1 MENPILPQLLI
12 IFSLSLVVV
21 YLCHRFRIAPVLG
34 FLLTGVIA
42 GPHGLSWVDTV
53 KEVDLLAEIGVML
66 LLFTI
71 GLELSLSRLLELKKA
86 VFVGGGLQVVL
97 TCTATALV
105 AWLWAVPANQALF
118 VGFLVALSS
127 TAIVLKILQL
137 RGESGATHGRVSVGI
152 LIFQDLIVVPMLLL
166 TPLLAGTAA
175 HPMRELALF
184 LVKSGV
190 IGLVLWF
197 GARRLVATVLFRVV
211 RQRDPELF
219 ILSVI
224 VIGLGIAWLTAM
236 AGLSLALGAFMA
248 GLMISESEFGHQ
260 AFAQIL
266 PFRDLFTSLFFVSAG
281 MLLDAGFLWGH
292 LGEVGLAALGVVAL
306 KVLLTMGSAWFAG
319 AGLAASIAVGL
330 CLAQVGEFSF
340 VLAKAGLAEGLLS
353 ADGHQFFLAVSIVT
367 MAMAPNLV
375 ERAAWAGRRLARVR
389 WLRRLAVGR
398 KEVDVTRKRLSNH
411 LIIVGFGENGQAA
424 KLLAMRHEI
433 PCVILETNPETVR
446 RETDAGT
453 DIVFG
458 DATQTNVLRHAG
470 IMQAKVLLVTVPDP
484 VATRNIVATARQLHS
499 DLVIVARANFVSEV
513 AELKS
518 MGANH
523 TVSMQLMASV
533 ALCYRVFN
541 AFNLPQTTL
550 AQDMKDVRANRLLH
564 CSIFPRDH
572 S

>member
-1 MENPILPQLLI
+1 MEHPVLPQLLI
-12 IFSLSLVVV
+12 IFSLSVVVV

-42 GPHGLSWVDTV
+42 GPHGLSWVDSV

-71 GLELSLSRLLELKKA
+71 GLELSLSRLVELKKA

-97 TCTATALV
+97 TSAATGLV
-105 AWLWAVPANQALF
+105 AWFWAVSANQAVF

-137 RGESGATHGRVSVGI
+137 RGETGATHGRVSVGI

-166 TPLLAGTAA
+166 IPLLAGSSA

-184 LVKSGV
+184 LGKSAV
-190 IGLVLWF
+190 IGLVLWY

-224 VIGLGIAWLTAM
+224 VIGLGVAWLTAM

-266 PFRDLFTSLFFVSAG
+266 PFRDIFTSLFFVSAG

-292 LGEVGLAALGVVAL
+292 LGEVSLVALGVVVL
-306 KVLLTMGSAWFAG
+306 KCLVTIGSAWVAG
-319 AGLAASIAVGL
+319 AGLAASVAVGL

-353 ADGHQFFLAVSIVT
+353 AGGHQFFLAVSIVT

-375 ERAAWAGRRLARVR
+375 ERAAWVGRRLAQVR

-398 KEVDVTRKRLSNH
+398 KVVDVGRRRLSHH

-424 KLLAMRHEI
+424 KQLARRHDI

-446 RETDAGT
+446 RESEAGT
-453 DIVFG
+453 VIVFG
-458 DATQTNVLRHAG
+458 DATQANVLRHAG
-470 IMQAKVLLVTVPDP
+470 VMQAKVLLVTVPDP
-484 VATRNIVATARQLHS
+484 VATRNIVATARQLRS

-513 AELKS
+513 AELKA

-533 ALCYRVFN
+533 ALCYKVFN
-541 AFNLPQTTL
+541 AFNLPHATL
-550 AQDMKDVRANRLLH
+550 AQDMRDVRANRLLH
-564 CSIFPRDH
+564 RPIGS
-572 S
+572 